1 MVKKTKNLKYYEG
14 VGRRKTSV
22 ARVRLFL
29 VGKEKELTV
38 KSKKIKQG
46 EIFVNEKPVDK
57 FFPSLFFKAKYLQ
70 PLQLTNSEDR
80 FAISVIVRGGGING
94 QLDAMILALSRALEK
109 SDKETFRPL
118 LKKAGLLTTDSRIRE
133 RRKTGRGG
141 KARKAKQSPKR

>member
-46 EIFVNEKPVDK
+46 EIIVNGKPIDK

-80 FAISVIVRGGGING
+80 FAISVIVRGGGKNG
-94 QLDAMILALSRALEK
+94 QLDAMILALSKALEK
-109 SDKETFRPL
+109 SDKETLRPL
-118 LKKAGLLTTDSRIRE
+118 LKKAGFLTTDSRIRE
-133 RRKTGRGG
+133 RRKAGRGG